1 MSDPPAAEGFRSK
14 QELLVAKLSEADL
27 KELGVDMKAR
37 QKLLKAL
44 APPPPLRKF
53 LPQLDYDY
61 TANFH

>member
-1 MSDPPAAEGFRSK
+1 M
-14 QELLVAKLSEADL
+14 AKLSEADL